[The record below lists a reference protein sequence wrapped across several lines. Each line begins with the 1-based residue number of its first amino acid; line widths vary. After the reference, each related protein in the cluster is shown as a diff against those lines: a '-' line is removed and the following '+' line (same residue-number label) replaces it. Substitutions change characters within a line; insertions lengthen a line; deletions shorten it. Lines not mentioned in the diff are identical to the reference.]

1 MGENQF
7 DPQVMID
14 KMEEIIPQEGHN
26 FRTVYPEK
34 MEDMCQEYQSRQ
46 YNTKTNT
53 IDKSKK

>member
-1 MGENQF
+1 MAENQF

-14 KMEEIIPQEGHN
+14 KMVEIIPQEGHN
-26 FRTVYPEK
+26 FPTFCPEK

-46 YNTKTNT
+46 YKIKTNT